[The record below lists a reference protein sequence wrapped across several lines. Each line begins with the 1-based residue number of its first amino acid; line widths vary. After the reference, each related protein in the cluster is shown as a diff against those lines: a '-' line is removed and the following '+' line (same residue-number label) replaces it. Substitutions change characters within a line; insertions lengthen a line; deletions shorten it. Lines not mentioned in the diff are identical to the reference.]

1 MNIRWRFLSIFSKQQ
16 SKCFIMRKLLK
27 YIIGFLII
35 AFFCAISLFITN
47 YSGLKFP
54 SSIFGLLLFTFAL
67 WSGLVKIHWVEDAC
81 NFLIKNMA
89 LCIVP
94 FVGGIVVYQKLVF
107 DNLLVITL
115 VVFVATTISIV
126 SIGLFTEYGLKLLR
140 LYKMRRKK

>member
-1 MNIRWRFLSIFSKQQ
+1 M
-16 SKCFIMRKLLK
+16 MRSFFK
-27 YIIGFLII
+27 YVIGFSII
-35 AFFCAISLFITN
+35 AFFCVVSLFITN
-47 YSGLKFP
+47 YWGIKLP
-54 SSIFGLLLFTFAL
+54 SSILGLLLFTIAL
-67 WSGLVKIHWVEDAC
+67 LSGIVKIHWVEEAC

-107 DNLLVITL
+107 DNLLVISL
-115 VVFVATTISIV
+115 VVFVATTISII